1 MNKIRL
7 IFLIIL
13 LSCNMKAEDV
23 EFKATGVQL
32 FKGMTKE
39 EIKKVELKGEAQGN
53 SINKLMSGEKPIQQ
67 VQQTVEK
74 QQIQNEKNVEK
85 KTEVAGVKI
94 EKKEEKK
101 VKQLPKTEQLREV
114 EEVIVKNDIIPIETV
129 KISNLLVEATELD
142 KQKVFITQKGNI
154 IYDIPKKQI
163 NELELMYGEQGRVL
177 VYTLKQYKKPKY
189 ISNHVIIRKRAY
201 TVENLVKDKRGEGFG
216 VKITNLFS
224 KEWY

>member
-1 MNKIRL
+1 MSKIRL
-7 IFLIIL
+7 ILIFLIV
-13 LSCNMKAEDV
+13 LSNMKAEDV

-39 EIKKVELKGEAQGN
+39 ELKKVELKGEAQGS
-53 SINKLMSGEKPIQQ
+53 SINKLMNGEKPIQQ

-74 QQIQNEKNVEK
+74 QQIQNEKTVEK
-85 KTEVAGVKI
+85 KAEVVGVKI

-101 VKQLPKTEQLREV
+101 VKQLQKTEQLREIK
-114 EEVIVKNDIIPIETV
+114 EVIVKNDIVPIEAV
-129 KISNLLVEATELD
+129 KISNLLVETTELD
-142 KQKVFITQKGNI
+142 KQKVFITQKGNV
-154 IYDIPKKQI
+154 IYDIPKRKI
-163 NELELMYGEQGRVL
+163 DEIELMYGEQERVL
-177 VYTLKQYKKPKY
+177 VYTLNQYKKPKY
-189 ISNHVIIRKRAY
+189 ISNHVMIRKKAY